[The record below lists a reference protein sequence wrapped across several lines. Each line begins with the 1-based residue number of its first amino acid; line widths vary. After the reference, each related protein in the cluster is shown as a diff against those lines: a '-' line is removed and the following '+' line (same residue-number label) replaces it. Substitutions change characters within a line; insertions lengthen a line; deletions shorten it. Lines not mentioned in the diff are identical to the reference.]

1 MEEHQGE
8 GVQEKDL
15 EKNKFIKKQFL
26 LKKIQPGLSVWM
38 WGPTMWDILHSVAYV
53 SDTQHKFTPAEMT
66 EFYTLLGAL
75 LPCRYCRDS
84 YGGFLEQ
91 SLEEKKCQ
99 VPGDACDTMRLGLLI
114 YDVHERVNRKLLVG
128 PEQKFDKLKMAVPG
142 LAALNIDPEIVWSCM
157 NSQPTQMILYKRG
170 MFFEND
176 PMKLDATWLLVLAIS
191 QRITDET
198 RVNFNVF
205 LSILARTLD
214 ALPFKNAEEM
224 ARFLI
229 NRQKLADL
237 FDNYYSWFS
246 LQCKS
251 PVNKSEFLAQTQ
263 RKLSMMIS
271 GACGAGT
278 CK

>member
-1 MEEHQGE
+1 
-8 GVQEKDL
+8 
-15 EKNKFIKKQFL
+15 
-26 LKKIQPGLSVWM
+26 M

-53 SDTQHKFTPAEMT
+53 SDTQHKFTSAEMT
-66 EFYTLLGAL
+66 EFYTLLGPL

-91 SLEEKKCQ
+91 SLREKKCQ
-99 VPGDACDTMRLGLLI
+99 VVGDACDTMRLGLLI

-142 LAALNIDPEIVWSCM
+142 LAALNIDPEIIWTCM

-191 QRITDET
+191 QRITEDT

-224 ARFLI
+224 ARLLVT
-229 NRQKLADL
+229 RQKLSDL
-237 FDNYYSWFS
+237 FDNYYTWFC
-246 LQCKS
+246 LQCRS
-251 PVNKSEFLAQTQ
+251 HPNKSEFLAQTQ